1 MTLLQNSF
9 HEIIIK
15 SDHKCVL
22 NVSPKSTRASIVAK
36 GATDFTD
43 DRLPQTLSSQD
54 AVSGSAQ
61 KRLDKS
67 TVDRAADSDVESV
80 AADADVATVFA
91 FAAAVVLSAAETSLE
106 PVVAE
111 ADGDHTRLRLRPT
124 FKSIPKPKPE
134 TDHVVSRPA
143 NTRKLNL

>member
-1 MTLLQNSF
+1 MCRPNLPGQALWPRAQQTLL
-9 HEIIIK
+9 
-15 SDHKCVL
+15 
-22 NVSPKSTRASIVAK
+22 TT
-36 GATDFTD
+36 G
-43 DRLPQTLSSQD
+43 LSSQD

-91 FAAAVVLSAAETSLE
+91 FAAAVVLSAAETGLE

-111 ADGDHTRLRLRPT
+111 AEGVYRSEHLYISDIL
-124 FKSIPKPKPE
+124 S
-134 TDHVVSRPA
+134 
-143 NTRKLNL
+143 NL

>member
-1 MTLLQNSF
+1 M
-9 HEIIIK
+9 
-15 SDHKCVL
+15 
-22 NVSPKSTRASIVAK
+22 AK

-91 FAAAVVLSAAETSLE
+91 FAAAVVLSAAETGLE

-111 ADGDHTRLRLRPT
+111 AEGVYISKHLYISDIL
-124 FKSIPKPKPE
+124 S
-134 TDHVVSRPA
+134 
-143 NTRKLNL
+143 NL